1 MSLTW
6 YCVPNI
12 IFHCCVF
19 QEFSGT
25 GPKYNA
31 AYKHHKSITSF
42 LSHLDFVPYIYI
54 LNIWYFKILHVE
66 ILNHLYFKLEK
77 LKRDPLLFCSDRHV
91 GKIYSKCSSFLD
103 YVRMSLKKLGLDESK
118 VSVWLPF
125 SFTRI
130 LGRAVNWNNTRSF
143 AFY

>member
-1 MSLTW
+1 MKCLLHGIVFRILSSTAVYSKNSQEQVLNTMPLT
-6 YCVPNI
+6 NI
-12 IFHCCVF
+12 TKVLLHFYHIWILCH
-19 QEFSGT
+19 
-25 GPKYNA
+25 
-31 AYKHHKSITSF
+31 
-42 LSHLDFVPYIYI
+42 IY
-54 LNIWYFKILHVE
+54 IWYFKILHVE

-103 YVRMSLKKLGLDESK
+103 YVRMSLKKLGLDEYK

-130 LGRAVNWNNTRSF
+130 LGRAVNWNNTKSF